1 MSSSRSHSQMS
12 GKPGLSS
19 GSLCSG
25 PMLTTS
31 HGHGQC
37 SVSTCLPPPHPN
49 SSSSAWKLLHPVQRS
64 RPARSLLTPLTE
76 ESTLSLFLFQQQGL
90 SQCPHDLSPS
100 FSLRRGRTLF
110 YTLSSW
116 CLAQR
121 WRLTARRWSLVRG
134 SRNTG
139 TDEEM
144 GVMRKEFGG
153 TGEVHKPQGPET
165 YWYTV
170 HTAPGPIFPALI
182 PEVMSDVLL
191 PHWTASLRGA
201 QTWMVS

>member
-1 MSSSRSHSQMS
+1 MPSPRSRSQMS

-37 SVSTCLPPPHPN
+37 SVSTCLPLPHPN
-49 SSSSAWKLLHPVQRS
+49 STSSAWETPTHPS
-64 RPARSLLTPLTE
+64 RPSSKVTSCKKP
-76 ESTLSLFLFQQQGL
+76 SHPL
-90 SQCPHDLSPS
+90 SQKKALYPCSYFNNRACLSALMTCHHPSPS
-100 FSLRRGRTLF
+100 GGEGPCSTP
-110 YTLSSW
+110 
-116 CLAQR
+116 CLPGAWPR
-121 WRLTARRWSLVRG
+121 DGARLVRG

-139 TDEEM
+139 TEEEM
-144 GVMRKEFGG
+144 GVMRKESGG
-153 TGEVHKPQGPET
+153 AGEGHKPKGPET

-191 PHWTASLRGA
+191 PHWTASLRGP